1 MLTLIADTL
10 EHPDHPAG
18 ARSHDLFFCRCDSGM
33 YARVHGIENAPNCN
47 DKFLAYAISEFGL
60 GPEHVHD
67 PFNIFMTTGVNTEG
81 RPFYLPSDSKKGDF
95 VELVAEIN
103 CIVAISACPGGSSG
117 SKCNPLPC

>member
-1 MLTLIADTL
+1 MRRTVTT
-10 EHPDHPAG
+10 
-18 ARSHDLFFCRCDSGM
+18 
-33 YARVHGIENAPNCN
+33 
-47 DKFLAYAISEFGL
+47 KFLAYAISEFGL

-103 CIVAISACPGGSSG
+103 CIVAISACPRRF
-117 SKCNPLPC
+117 KRTQNAIPLPCRSTLMIHRERRSNVA